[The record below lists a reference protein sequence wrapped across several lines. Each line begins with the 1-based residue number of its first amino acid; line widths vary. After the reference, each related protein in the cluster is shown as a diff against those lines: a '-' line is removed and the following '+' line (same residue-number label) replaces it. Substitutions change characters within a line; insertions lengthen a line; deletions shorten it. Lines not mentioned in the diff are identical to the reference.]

1 MKMEFKELLIRAKRG
16 EKDALEKLLKMYEGL
31 IVRNA
36 IVNGVFN
43 EDLYQDLCY
52 KFMLCI
58 DKFEIK
64 E

>member
-1 MKMEFKELLIRAKRG
+1 MMEFKELLIRAKRG
-16 EKDALEKLLKMYEGL
+16 ENNAREELLKMYEGL

-52 KFMLCI
+52 KFLLCI
-58 DKFEIK
+58 DKFNI
-64 E
+64 

>member
-1 MKMEFKELLIRAKRG
+1 MMEFKELLIRAKRG

-58 DKFEIK
+58 DKFDIS
-64 E
+64 

>member
-1 MKMEFKELLIRAKRG
+1 MMEFKELLIRAKRG
-16 EKDALEKLLKMYEGL
+16 ENNAREELLKMYEGL

-52 KFMLCI
+52 KFLLCI
-58 DKFEIK
+58 DKFNL
-64 E
+64 

>member
-16 EKDALEKLLKMYEGL
+16 ENNAREELLKMYEGL
-31 IVRNA
+31 IVRNS

-58 DKFEIK
+58 DKFNI
-64 E
+64 

>member
-1 MKMEFKELLIRAKRG
+1 MMEFKELLIRAKRG

-36 IVNGVFN
+36 IVNGIFN

-52 KFMLCI
+52 KFLRCV
-58 DKFEIK
+58 DAFEV
-64 E
+64 

>member
-1 MKMEFKELLIRAKRG
+1 MMEFKELLIRAKRG
-16 EKDALEKLLKMYEGL
+16 ENNAREELLKMYEGL

-58 DKFEIK
+58 DKFNL
-64 E
+64 

>member
-1 MKMEFKELLIRAKRG
+1 MMEFKELLIRAKRG

-52 KFMLCI
+52 KFLLCI
-58 DKFEIK
+58 DKFNI
-64 E
+64 

>member
-1 MKMEFKELLIRAKRG
+1 MMEFKELLIRAKRG
-16 EKDALEKLLKMYEGL
+16 ENDAREELLKMYEGL

-52 KFMLCI
+52 KFLLCI
-58 DKFEIK
+58 DKFNLK
-64 E
+64 

>member
-1 MKMEFKELLIRAKRG
+1 MMEFKELLIRAKRG
-16 EKDALEKLLKMYEGL
+16 ENNAREELLKMYEGL

-52 KFMLCI
+52 KFLL
-58 DKFEIK
+58 
-64 E
+64 

>member
-1 MKMEFKELLIRAKRG
+1 MMEFKELLIRAKRG
-16 EKDALEKLLKMYEGL
+16 ENNAREELLKMYEGL
-31 IVRNA
+31 IVRNS

-58 DKFEIK
+58 DKFNL
-64 E
+64 

>member
-16 EKDALEKLLKMYEGL
+16 ENNAREELLKMYEGL

-52 KFMLCI
+52 KFLLCI
-58 DKFEIK
+58 DKFNL
-64 E
+64 

>member
-16 EKDALEKLLKMYEGL
+16 ENNAREELLKMYEGL
-31 IVRNA
+31 IVRNS

-52 KFMLCI
+52 KFLLCI
-58 DKFEIK
+58 DKFNL
-64 E
+64 

>member
-1 MKMEFKELLIRAKRG
+1 MMEFKELLIRAKRG
-16 EKDALEKLLKMYEGL
+16 ENNAREELLKMYEGL

-52 KFMLCI
+52 TFLLCI
-58 DKFEIK
+58 DKFNL
-64 E
+64 

>member
-16 EKDALEKLLKMYEGL
+16 ENNAREELLKMYEGL
-31 IVRNA
+31 IVRNS

-58 DKFEIK
+58 DKFNL
-64 E
+64 